1 MTEEQFKI
9 LGAALLVIAY
19 FLSVVVNYLQFR
31 KVSKEVNELKVV
43 VKDTQEIRDALRKP
57 LEGIWNVCGD
67 FSMYHNADERHFT
80 TGEMSFDWNPD
91 KSIYDVLYVYGVQK
105 VNYND
110 DVITCFSRGILHADY
125 NGFISADQDITID
138 FVIHSRTAI
147 QEYGSPFTKAFT
159 LNNGK
164 QTKGTTGRIIK
175 VQFVFDSP
183 ETKGTISIT
192 KC

>member
-125 NGFISADQDITID
+125 NRFYKRRSGYND
-138 FVIHSRTAI
+138 
-147 QEYGSPFTKAFT
+147 
-159 LNNGK
+159 
-164 QTKGTTGRIIK
+164 
-175 VQFVFDSP
+175 
-183 ETKGTISIT
+183 
-192 KC
+192 